1 MTATK
6 HQIRGKF
13 ITVEGVEGVGKS
25 TNAVFVREQIQQAGF
40 EVIVSREPGGTATGE
55 RIRSILLDKKEHQM
69 TALTELL
76 LMFAARS
83 QHIEQ
88 VIRPALERGAWVLS
102 DRFTDSSFAYQGG
115 GRQLAPSVIEQLQDL
130 VVGDCRPDL
139 VLILDLDVE
148 TGLARAS
155 RRSAADRFELEQQAF
170 FERVRNTFL
179 ERSKLPGYQLIDASQ
194 PLEAVQQ
201 EILCALETIL
211 R

>member
-25 TNAVFVREQIQQAGF
+25 TNAEFVREQIEQAGF

-55 RIRSILLDKKEHQM
+55 RIRSILLDKEEHQM

-115 GRQLAPSVIEQLQDL
+115 GRQLAPSVIEQLQDI